1 MSWMLRDRSQKRTRN
16 HTNFMGLGIRN
27 VCNEGQHIPP
37 KSLNGRTAEKIV
49 IKKAPSDIMGLVIRI
64 KQSIEI

>member
-1 MSWMLRDRSQKRTRN
+1 
-16 HTNFMGLGIRN
+16 MGLGIRN